1 MSEHPKTAEF
11 ESLLINNPRF
21 ADIEAYISRFNPIR
35 VMKMESMEIRHSA
48 ILGWLLDPQGSHGLG
63 DDFLKAFLS
72 EALSGRDGADPVS
85 ALDVLREDFSTARI
99 KVEKQSIDL
108 FVQLER
114 TGSDW
119 VFVIENKYHSGLHS
133 DQLDRYFKKT
143 KNAFGKST
151 KICGVLLSLHDTPT
165 DDERYAPINYSDVF
179 RLIEDVVE
187 RQPTTPEV
195 STFIRHYINIL
206 KEAASM
212 SEEAKDIQKIARELY
227 RENRAVIDFIVE
239 HGSDTD
245 FSAATELL
253 LDGDPPDS
261 HSGEMV
267 TINGSDYEYGG
278 ASTTQFDFLPESW
291 ANALYSGPDEIE
303 VFFAGCED
311 WWMGYP
317 LVVWLELQT
326 DAEGQSGRVALYAE
340 VGRVSMHSARVDLL
354 DRVQAAADE
363 NKKLKI
369 KFRKDVRQE
378 GKKYSKFFYDNFQE
392 VSDVHDAEVIA
403 DAMKKL
409 LKRFKPEFDA
419 VGEKLEGAYEL
430 GEVVKS

>member
-1 MSEHPKTAEF
+1 VSEHPKTAQF

-35 VMKMESMEIRHSA
+35 VMKMENMEIRHSA

-85 ALDVLREDFSTARI
+85 ALDILRENFSTARV

-108 FVQLER
+108 LVHLER
-114 TGSDW
+114 SEADW

-133 DQLDRYFKKT
+133 NQLHKYFKKT
-143 KNAFGKST
+143 KNAFHAST

-187 RQPTTPEV
+187 RQPTTSEV

-212 SEEAKDIQKIARELY
+212 SEEAKNIQKMARELY

-239 HGSDTD
+239 HGVDTD
-245 FSAATELL
+245 FTAATELL
-253 LDGDPPDS
+253 FKEELPDS
-261 HSGEMV
+261 YSGEMI
-267 TINGSDYEYGG
+267 TIDGMDYEYGG
-278 ASTTQFDFLPESW
+278 VSTTQFDFLPESW
-291 ANALYSGPDEIE
+291 ADELINSDGRDVLFE
-303 VFFAGCED
+303 GCED

-317 LVVWLELQT
+317 LITWIELQT
-326 DAEGQSGRVALYAE
+326 DNEGQSGRVALYGE
-340 VGRVSMHSARVDLL
+340 VGRVTHHETRVNLI
-354 DRVQAAADE
+354 DRIQAAADE
-363 NKKLKI
+363 NQKWKI

-378 GKKYSKFFYDNFQE
+378 GKKYSKFFYDNFQS
-392 VSDVHDAEVIA
+392 VSDVNDAEVIA
-403 DAMKKL
+403 ESIKKL
-409 LKRFKPEFDA
+409 IKRFKPEFKA
-419 VGEKLEGAYEL
+419 IGEKLEGAYEL
-430 GEVVKS
+430 GEVVKA